1 MSHQVLQNIWYLLIG
16 VLITG
21 YAILDG
27 FDLGVGVLSPFV
39 ARNDGERR
47 LLLNAIG
54 PFWDGNE
61 VWLLTG
67 GGALFAAFPHV
78 YATVFSGFYLALM
91 LVLFALIVRAVSFE
105 FRSKVE
111 SEGWRRVWDWVFF
124 VGSLLPALLTGVA
137 VGNVMRG
144 VPLDAQMEFTG
155 NFFTLLNPFSVLVG
169 LTGLAMFITHGAIYL
184 MVKTNGA
191 VAERAKRR
199 AVTGWTVLVVLV
211 VLTTIVAVMDV
222 PTHLSILRQSPGQV
236 GSRHCFENYLRAPMA
251 WVVPIL
257 AAVFLALTRISLR
270 QERAGR
276 AFLFSALSIA
286 GLMGVFG
293 VANYPHLLPARN
305 AVEYGLTIYN
315 ASASQNTLA
324 VMFII
329 ALIGMPLVIAY
340 TAYIYYIFRGK
351 ARVEEGGY

>member
-1 MSHQVLQNIWYLLIG
+1 MSHEVLQNIWYLLIG
-16 VLITG
+16 VLVTG

-39 ARNDGERR
+39 ARNDRERR

-61 VWLLTG
+61 VWLLTA

-91 LVLFALIVRAVSFE
+91 LVLFALIFRAISFE

-111 SEGWRRVWDWVFF
+111 SKGWRRFWDWAFF
-124 VGSLLPALLTGVA
+124 VGSFLPALLTGVA
-137 VGNVMRG
+137 VGNVVRG

-155 NFFTLLNPFSVLVG
+155 IFFTLLNPFSLLVG

-184 MVKTNGA
+184 VVKTNGT
-191 VAERAKRR
+191 VAERTKRW
-199 AVTGWTVLVVLV
+199 AVTGWIALVILA
-211 VLTTIVAVMDV
+211 VLTTLVAVMDV
-222 PTHLSILRQSPGQV
+222 PAR
-236 GSRHCFENYLRAPMA
+236 FDNYLRAPIA
-251 WVVPIL
+251 WVIPLLTAIFL
-257 AAVFLALTRISLR
+257 AAIRVNLG
-270 QERAGR
+270 QGKAGK
-276 AFLFSALSIA
+276 AFLFSALSVS
-286 GLMGVFG
+286 GLMGIFG
-293 VANYPHLLPARN
+293 LANYPYLLPACN
-305 AVEYGLTIYN
+305 AVQYGLTIYN
-315 ASASQNTLA
+315 SSSSRNTLA

-329 ALIGMPLVIAY
+329 ALIGVPLVIAY
-340 TAYIYYIFRGK
+340 TAYIYYVFRGK

>member
-16 VLITG
+16 VLLTG

-39 ARNDGERR
+39 ARDDRERR
-47 LLLNAIG
+47 LLLNAVG

-111 SEGWRRVWDWVFF
+111 SKSWRRVWDWVFF

-144 VPLDAQMEFTG
+144 VPLDAQMEFSG
-155 NFFTLLNPFSVLVG
+155 NFFTLLNPFSLLVG

-184 MVKTNGA
+184 LVKTNGA
-191 VAERAKRR
+191 VAERAKRW
-199 AVTGWTVLVVLV
+199 AGSGWTALVVLA
-211 VLTTIVAVMDV
+211 VLTTIVAAVDG
-222 PTHLSILRQSPGQV
+222 PARFH
-236 GSRHCFENYLRAPMA
+236 NYLQNPVA
-251 WVVPIL
+251 WAVPIL
-257 AAVFLALTRISLR
+257 AAIFLAVTRVSLR
-270 QERAGR
+270 RGEAGR

-286 GLMGVFG
+286 GLMGIFG
-293 VANYPHLLPARN
+293 LANYPYLLPARN

-315 ASASQNTLA
+315 ASASQNTLMA
-324 VMFII
+324 MFLI

-351 ARVEEGGY
+351 ARLEEGGY

>member
-1 MSHQVLQNIWYLLIG
+1 
-16 VLITG
+16 
-21 YAILDG
+21 
-27 FDLGVGVLSPFV
+27 VLSPFV
-39 ARNDGERR
+39 ARNDRERR

-67 GGALFAAFPHV
+67 GGALFAAFPHA

-111 SEGWRRVWDWVFF
+111 SKGWRRAWDWAFF

-155 NFFTLLNPFSVLVG
+155 NFFTLLNPFSLLVG
-169 LTGLAMFITHGAIYL
+169 LTGLAMFVTHGAIYL
-184 MVKTNGA
+184 VVKTNGA

-199 AVTGWTVLVVLV
+199 AVTGWTALVVLM
-211 VLTTIVAVMDV
+211 VLTTVVAAVDV
-222 PTHLSILRQSPGQV
+222 PTR
-236 GSRHCFENYLRAPMA
+236 FDNYLRVPIA

-257 AAVFLALTRISLR
+257 AAIFLAVTRISLR
-270 QERAGR
+270 RGEAGR

-286 GLMGVFG
+286 GLMGIFG
-293 VANYPHLLPARN
+293 VASYPYLLPARN
-305 AVEYGLTIYN
+305 VVEYGLTIYN
-315 ASASQNTLA
+315 ASASQNTLT

>member
-1 MSHQVLQNIWYLLIG
+1 MSHEALQNIWYLLIG
-16 VLITG
+16 VLVTG

-39 ARNDGERR
+39 ARNDWERR

-61 VWLLTG
+61 VWLLTA

-91 LVLFALIVRAVSFE
+91 LVLFALIFRAISFE

-111 SEGWRRVWDWVFF
+111 SKGWRRFWDWAFF
-124 VGSLLPALLTGVA
+124 VGSFLPALLTGVA
-137 VGNVMRG
+137 VGNVVRG

-155 NFFTLLNPFSVLVG
+155 NFLTLLNPFSLLVG

-184 MVKTNGA
+184 VMKTNGT
-191 VAERAKRR
+191 VAERAKRW
-199 AVTGWTVLVVLV
+199 AVTGWIALVVLA
-211 VLTTIVAVMDV
+211 VLATLVAVMDV
-222 PTHLSILRQSPGQV
+222 PARFDNT
-236 GSRHCFENYLRAPMA
+236 LRAPIA
-251 WVVPIL
+251 WVIPLLTAIFL
-257 AAVFLALTRISLR
+257 AAMRVNLG
-270 QERAGR
+270 QGKAGK
-276 AFLFSALSIA
+276 AFLFSALSIS
-286 GLMGVFG
+286 GLMGIFG
-293 VANYPHLLPARN
+293 LANYPYLLPARN
-305 AVEYGLTIYN
+305 AVQYSLTIYN
-315 ASASQNTLA
+315 ASASRNTLT

-351 ARVEEGGY
+351 AKVEEGGY

>member
-27 FDLGVGVLSPFV
+27 FDLGVGALSPFV
-39 ARNDGERR
+39 ARNDRERR

-67 GGALFAAFPHV
+67 GGALFAAFPYV

-111 SEGWRRVWDWVFF
+111 SKSWRRIWDGVFF
-124 VGSLLPALLTGVA
+124 VSSFLPALLTGVA
-137 VGNVMRG
+137 VGNVVRG
-144 VPLDAQMEFTG
+144 VPLDAQMEFAGT
-155 NFFTLLNPFSVLVG
+155 FFTLLNPFSLLVG
-169 LTGLAMFITHGAIYL
+169 LTGLAMFVTHGAIYL
-184 MVKTNGA
+184 VVKTNGA
-191 VAERAKRR
+191 VAERAKRW
-199 AVTGWTVLVVLV
+199 AVTGWTALVVLAA
-211 VLTTIVAVMDV
+211 LTTIVAALDA
-222 PTHLSILRQSPGQV
+222 PTH
-236 GSRHCFENYLRAPMA
+236 FNNYLRAPIA
-251 WVVPIL
+251 WVVPLL
-257 AAVFLALTRISLR
+257 AVVFLAATRISLR
-270 QERAGR
+270 RGGAGR

-286 GLMGVFG
+286 GLMGIFG
-293 VANYPHLLPARN
+293 VANYPYLLPARN

-315 ASASQNTLA
+315 ASASQNTLTA
-324 VMFII
+324 MFII
-329 ALIGMPLVIAY
+329 ALIGMPLVLAY
-340 TAYIYYIFRGK
+340 TAYIYYVFRGK
-351 ARVEEGGY
+351 AQVEEGGY

>member
-1 MSHQVLQNIWYLLIG
+1 MNPAILQNIWYLLIG
-16 VLITG
+16 VLLTG

-39 ARNDGERR
+39 ARDDRERR

-67 GGALFAAFPHV
+67 GGALFAAFPHA

-91 LVLFALIVRAVSFE
+91 LVLFALIFRAVSFE

-111 SEGWRRVWDWVFF
+111 SQGWRRAWDRAFF

-144 VPLDAQMEFTG
+144 VPLDARMEFTG
-155 NFFTLLNPFSVLVG
+155 HFFTLLNPFSLLVG
-169 LTGLAMFITHGAIYL
+169 LTGLAMFVTHGAIYL
-184 MVKTNGA
+184 VVKTNGA
-191 VAERAKRR
+191 VAERARR
-199 AVTGWTVLVVLV
+199 WAVTGWTALVILA
-211 VLTTIVAVMDV
+211 VLTAIVTAIDT
-222 PTHLSILRQSPGQV
+222 PAR
-236 GSRHCFENYLRAPMA
+236 FDNYLRAPIA
-251 WVVPIL
+251 CAVPIL
-257 AAVFLALTRISLR
+257 AAVFLAATRISLR
-270 QERAGR
+270 QEKAGR
-276 AFLFSALSIA
+276 AFFFSALSIA

-293 VANYPHLLPARN
+293 AANYPYLLPARN
-305 AVEYGLTIYN
+305 ATEHSLTIYN
-315 ASASQNTLA
+315 ASASQNTLT

-340 TAYIYYIFRGK
+340 TVYIYHVFRGK
-351 ARVEEGGY
+351 VRVEEGGY